1 VGDRKSV
8 KAMDRSTSQA
18 GHRMGLTENTPAAL
32 LTLNS
37 LDVRPNSA
45 VSVEDTEVGLVGSDQ
60 NVAVLAPSGSR
71 VLSGF
76 EGESSAAGDRTL
88 VLGPMNATNL
98 STLRDLLPWL
108 RPQLLGTRTSTGFGD
123 RLGLATPGHVR
134 ALRATGGELAPIF
147 AQQSIREMERT
158 GRSPQEVLDDAT
170 WGVFA
175 EGWQEGFG
183 ADADHLKTAEDI
195 DACVAAGYS
204 FFTFD
209 PGEYVDDGAEAAG
222 ASALRTALE
231 DLPWQDLEDLPAD
244 LKRRY
249 LDRAFVADGHEI
261 RFDDVSLARSAVKYG
276 AAVAHVARLY
286 RHLQLAMGE
295 RDFEVE
301 VSVDETESF
310 TTHAQ
315 HIYIATELRR
325 LGVRWVS
332 LAPRYVGRF
341 EKGVDYLGDLAEFEK
356 DIEVHAA
363 IARTASPDGPYK
375 LSLHSGS
382 DKFSIYPAFV
392 HQTWGLAHL
401 KTAGTS
407 YLEALRTVAALDPG
421 LFREI
426 YAFARRY
433 YEEDRAS
440 YHVSAEIAR
449 SPLPGD
455 LGEADLPALLEQFD
469 AREILHVTF
478 GSVLK
483 EARFRD
489 RLFGLLQDHPEDY
502 AADLERRF
510 LRHLKPFAN
519 GGSQ

>member
-1 VGDRKSV
+1 
-8 KAMDRSTSQA
+8 
-18 GHRMGLTENTPAAL
+18 MGLTENTATAL
-32 LTLNS
+32 LALNG
-37 LDVRPNSA
+37 LDVLPNSA
-45 VSVEDTEVGLVGSDQ
+45 ISVEDTEVGLAGSGQ
-60 NVAVLAPSGSR
+60 RLAVLGPSGSR

-76 EGESSAAGDRTL
+76 EGESSAAGGSTL
-88 VLGPMNATNL
+88 VLGPLNATNL
-98 STLRDLLPWL
+98 NALRDLLPWL
-108 RPQLLGTRTSTGFGD
+108 RPRLLGTRTSAGFGD
-123 RLGLATPGHVR
+123 RLGFATPGHVR
-134 ALRATGGELAPIF
+134 ALRAAGGGLAPIF

-231 DLPWQDLEDLPAD
+231 DVPWQDLEDLPAD
-244 LKRRY
+244 MMRRY
-249 LDRAFVADGHEI
+249 LDSAFEADGHEV
-261 RFDDVSLARSAVKYG
+261 RFDDASLARAAVKYG

-286 RHLQLAMGE
+286 RHLRVAMGE

-301 VSVDETESF
+301 VSVDETERP

-315 HIYIATELRR
+315 HVYISMELRR
-325 LGVRWVS
+325 LGVRWMS

-341 EKGVDYLGDLAEFEK
+341 EKGVDYMGDVAGFEE
-356 DIEVHAA
+356 DLEVHAA
-363 IARTASPDGPYK
+363 IARTVSPEGPYK

-392 HQTWGLAHL
+392 RQARGLAHL

-407 YLEALRTVAALDPG
+407 YLEALRTVADIDPG

-426 YAFARRY
+426 YDYSRGR

-440 YHVSAEIAR
+440 YHVSASLERAVQ
-449 SPLPGD
+449 PEDVPD
-455 LGEADLPALLEQFD
+455 EELPALLEQFD

-489 RLFGLLQDHPEDY
+489 RLLGLLRDHPEHY
-502 AADLERRF
+502 AAGLEKHF
-510 LRHLKPFAN
+510 LRHLEPFAN

>member
-1 VGDRKSV
+1 
-8 KAMDRSTSQA
+8 
-18 GHRMGLTENTPAAL
+18 MGLTENTATAL
-32 LTLNS
+32 LALND
-37 LDVRPNSA
+37 LDVLPNSA
-45 VSVEDTEVGLVGSDQ
+45 VSVEGTEAGLVESGHR
-60 NVAVLAPSGSR
+60 VAILASSGSR
-71 VLSGF
+71 IISGF
-76 EGESSAAGDRTL
+76 EGESKAAGGRTL
-88 VLGPMNATNL
+88 VLGPMNTANL
-98 STLRDLLPWL
+98 DALRDLLPWL
-108 RPQLLGTRTSTGFGD
+108 RPRPLGTRTSAGFGD

-134 ALRATGGELAPIF
+134 ALRAAGGGLAPIF
-147 AQQSIREMERT
+147 AQQSIREIERT

-183 ADADHLKTAEDI
+183 ADADHLKTAHDV

-209 PGEYVDDGAEAAG
+209 PGEYVDDGADAAG
-222 ASALRTALE
+222 ASALRAAFD

-249 LDRAFVADGHEI
+249 LASAFEAEGHEV
-261 RFDDVSLARSAVKYG
+261 RFDDVSLARAVVKYG

-286 RHLQLAMGE
+286 RHLQTTMGQE
-295 RDFEVE
+295 DFEVE
-301 VSVDETESF
+301 VSVDETERP

-315 HIYIATELRR
+315 HAYIATELRR

-341 EKGVDYLGDLAEFEK
+341 EKGVDYMGDVAGFEE

-363 IARTASPDGPYK
+363 IARTVSPDGPYK

-392 HQTWGLAHL
+392 RQTRGLAHL

-407 YLEALRTVAALDPG
+407 YLEALRTVAALDPD

-426 YAFARRY
+426 YDFSRGR

-440 YHVSAEIAR
+440 YHVSAQTDR
-449 SPLPGD
+449 VPDTVGD
-455 LGEADLPALLEQFD
+455 AELPALLEQFD

-489 RLFGLLQDHPEDY
+489 RLMRLLAEHPGYY
-502 AADLERRF
+502 AAGLEKHF
-510 LRHLKPFAN
+510 LRHLEPFAN
-519 GGSQ
+519 GGNR

>member
-1 VGDRKSV
+1 
-8 KAMDRSTSQA
+8 
-18 GHRMGLTENTPAAL
+18 MGLTENTATAL
-32 LTLNS
+32 LALNG
-37 LDVRPNSA
+37 LDVLPNSA
-45 VSVEDTEVGLVGSDQ
+45 ISVEDTEIGLAGSGQ
-60 NVAVLAPSGSR
+60 RLAVLAPSGSR

-76 EGESSAAGDRTL
+76 EGESSVAGGSRL
-88 VLGPMNATNL
+88 VLGPLNATNL
-98 STLRDLLPWL
+98 NALRDLLPWL
-108 RPQLLGTRTSTGFGD
+108 RPRPLGTRTSAGFGD

-134 ALRATGGELAPIF
+134 ALRAAGGGLAPIF

-222 ASALRTALE
+222 ASALRAALE
-231 DLPWQDLEDLPAD
+231 DVPWQDLEDLPAD
-244 LKRRY
+244 MMRRY
-249 LDRAFVADGHEI
+249 LDSAFEADGHKV
-261 RFDDVSLARSAVKYG
+261 RFDDVSLARAAVKYG

-286 RHLQLAMGE
+286 RHLRLAMGE
-295 RDFEVE
+295 RAFEVE
-301 VSVDETESF
+301 VSVDETERP

-315 HIYIATELRR
+315 HVYISMELRR
-325 LGVRWVS
+325 LGVRWMS

-341 EKGVDYLGDLAEFEK
+341 EKGVDYMGDVAGFEE
-356 DIEVHAA
+356 DLEVHAA
-363 IARTASPDGPYK
+363 IARTVSPAGPYK

-392 HQTWGLAHL
+392 RQTRGLAHL

-407 YLEALRTVAALDPG
+407 YLEALRTVAAIDPG

-426 YAFARRY
+426 YDYSRGR

-440 YHVSAEIAR
+440 YHVSASLERAVQ
-449 SPLPGD
+449 PEDVPD
-455 LGEADLPALLEQFD
+455 EELPALVEQFD

-489 RLFGLLQDHPEDY
+489 RLLGLLRDHPEHY
-502 AADLERRF
+502 AAGLEKHF
-510 LRHLKPFAN
+510 LRHLEPFAN

>member
-1 VGDRKSV
+1 
-8 KAMDRSTSQA
+8 
-18 GHRMGLTENTPAAL
+18 
-32 LTLNS
+32 
-37 LDVRPNSA
+37 
-45 VSVEDTEVGLVGSDQ
+45 
-60 NVAVLAPSGSR
+60 

-76 EGESSAAGDRTL
+76 EGESSVAGGSRL
-88 VLGPMNATNL
+88 VLGPLNATNL
-98 STLRDLLPWL
+98 NALRDLLPSL
-108 RPQLLGTRTSTGFGD
+108 RPRPLGTRTSAGFGD

-134 ALRATGGELAPIF
+134 ALRAAGGGLAPIF

-222 ASALRTALE
+222 ASALRAALE
-231 DLPWQDLEDLPAD
+231 DVPWQDLEDLPAD
-244 LKRRY
+244 MMRRY
-249 LDRAFVADGHEI
+249 LDSAFEADGHKV
-261 RFDDVSLARSAVKYG
+261 RFDDVSLARAAVKYG

-286 RHLQLAMGE
+286 RHLRLAMGE
-295 RDFEVE
+295 RAFEVE
-301 VSVDETESF
+301 VSVDETERP

-315 HIYIATELRR
+315 HAYISMELRR
-325 LGVRWVS
+325 LGVRWMS

-341 EKGVDYLGDLAEFEK
+341 EKGVDYMGDVAGFEE
-356 DIEVHAA
+356 DLEVHAA
-363 IARTASPDGPYK
+363 IARTVSPAGPYK

-392 HQTWGLAHL
+392 RQTRGLAHL

-407 YLEALRTVAALDPG
+407 YLEALRTVAAIDPG

-426 YAFARRY
+426 YDYSRGR

-440 YHVSAEIAR
+440 YHVSASLERAVQ
-449 SPLPGD
+449 PEDVPD
-455 LGEADLPALLEQFD
+455 EELPALVEQFD

-489 RLFGLLQDHPEDY
+489 RLLGLLRDHPEHY
-502 AADLERRF
+502 AAGLEKHF
-510 LRHLKPFAN
+510 LRHLEPFAN

>member
-1 VGDRKSV
+1 
-8 KAMDRSTSQA
+8 
-18 GHRMGLTENTPAAL
+18 MGLTENTATTLLAL
-32 LTLNS
+32 NG
-37 LDVRPNSA
+37 LDVLPNSA
-45 VSVEDTEVGLVGSDQ
+45 ISVEDTEIGLAESRQ
-60 NVAVLAPSGSR
+60 RLAVLAPSGSR

-76 EGESSAAGDRTL
+76 EGESSAAGGSRL
-88 VLGPMNATNL
+88 VLGPLNATNL
-98 STLRDLLPWL
+98 NALRDLLPWL
-108 RPQLLGTRTSTGFGD
+108 RPRPLGTRTSAGFGD

-134 ALRATGGELAPIF
+134 ALRAAGGGLAPIL

-222 ASALRTALE
+222 ASALRAALE
-231 DLPWQDLEDLPAD
+231 DVPWQDLEDLPAD
-244 LKRRY
+244 MMRRY
-249 LDRAFVADGHEI
+249 LDSAFEADGHKV
-261 RFDDVSLARSAVKYG
+261 RFDDVSLARAAVKYG

-286 RHLQLAMGE
+286 RHLRLAMGE
-295 RDFEVE
+295 RAFEVE
-301 VSVDETESF
+301 VSVDETERP

-315 HIYIATELRR
+315 HVYISMELRR
-325 LGVRWVS
+325 LGVRWMS

-341 EKGVDYLGDLAEFEK
+341 EKGVDYMGDVAGFEE
-356 DIEVHAA
+356 DLEVHAA
-363 IARTASPDGPYK
+363 IARTVSPAGPYK

-392 HQTWGLAHL
+392 RQTRGLAHL

-407 YLEALRTVAALDPG
+407 YLEALRTVAAIDPG

-426 YAFARRY
+426 YDYSRGR

-440 YHVSAEIAR
+440 YHVSASLERAVQ
-449 SPLPGD
+449 PEDVPD
-455 LGEADLPALLEQFD
+455 EELPALVEQFD

-489 RLFGLLQDHPEDY
+489 RLLGLLRDHPEHY
-502 AADLERRF
+502 AAGLEKHF
-510 LRHLKPFAN
+510 LRHLEPFAN

>member
-1 VGDRKSV
+1 
-8 KAMDRSTSQA
+8 
-18 GHRMGLTENTPAAL
+18 MGLTENTATAL
-32 LTLNS
+32 LALNG

-45 VSVEDTEVGLVGSDQ
+45 VSVEDTQVGLAESGQ
-60 NVAVLAPSGSR
+60 RLAVLAPPGSR

-76 EGESSAAGDRTL
+76 EGESSAAGGRTL
-88 VLGPMNATNL
+88 VLGPKNATNL
-98 STLRDLLPWL
+98 DALRDLLPWL
-108 RPQLLGTRTSTGFGD
+108 RQRQLGTSTSAGFGD
-123 RLGLATPGHVR
+123 RLGVATPGHVR
-134 ALRATGGELAPIF
+134 ALRAAGGGLAPIF
-147 AQQSIREMERT
+147 AQQSIREMERS

-183 ADADHLKTAEDI
+183 ADADHLKTTEDI

-209 PGEYVDDGAEAAG
+209 PGEYVDDGTEAAG
-222 ASALRTALE
+222 ASALRAALE
-231 DLPWQDLEDLPAD
+231 NLPWQVLEGFPAD
-244 LKRRY
+244 MRRRY
-249 LDRAFVADGHEI
+249 LERSFDVEGHEVC
-261 RFDDVSLARSAVKYG
+261 FDDVSLARAAVKYG

-286 RHLQLAMGE
+286 RHLQAAMGE
-295 RDFEVE
+295 GDFEVE
-301 VSVDETESF
+301 VSVDETESP

-315 HIYIATELRR
+315 HIYIAKELRR

-341 EKGVDYLGDLAEFEK
+341 EKGVDYTGDVASFEE

-363 IARTASPDGPYK
+363 IARTVSPDGPYK

-382 DKFSIYPAFV
+382 DKFSIYPAFAR
-392 HQTWGLAHL
+392 QTRGFAHL

-407 YLEALRTVAALDPG
+407 YLEALRTVAALDPD

-426 YAFARRY
+426 YDFSRGS

-440 YHVSAEIAR
+440 YHVSASLAR
-449 SPLPGD
+449 AVQREDVPS
-455 LGEADLPALLEQFD
+455 EELPALLERFD
-469 AREILHVTF
+469 EREILHVTF

-489 RLFGLLQDHPEDY
+489 RLLGLLREHPERY
-502 AADLERRF
+502 AAGLEKHF
-510 LRHLKPFAN
+510 LRHLEPFAN
-519 GGSQ
+519 GGRL